1 MDILQQF
8 LDYQASCPSP
18 HSPKR
23 VKEVVVA
30 WQKDQRD
37 GIMFSELYE
46 DRGESR
52 SLRSNW
58 EIHPNIE
65 HSHLY
70 FGARRFWTD
79 PWDYVPGHEY
89 LCADPTQEPESE
101 AFLSTCLTRPHLN
114 CNTLFSSSA
123 VQVGSSEDVVL
134 SRSELVN
141 LPREIHDLIISHLS
155 LKAALSFYSSNRK
168 LSKICDGTF
177 WRFQTIRLHG
187 GWLWELRRPNSFSPD
202 DNWKILLQLL
212 TKNRSKIR
220 EGAKPY
226 WDSTVASKNAKPVH
240 KSPDGAELSKVSLPL
255 GLRNRQR
262 IWMCLRFLQVYGS

>member
-1 MDILQQF
+1 
-8 LDYQASCPSP
+8 
-18 HSPKR
+18 
-23 VKEVVVA
+23 
-30 WQKDQRD
+30 
-37 GIMFSELYE
+37 MFSELYE

-52 SLRSNW
+52 SLPSDWATRPS
-58 EIHPNIE
+58 IE

-79 PWDYVPGHEY
+79 PWDCVPGHEY

-123 VQVGSSEDVVL
+123 VQVGSSEDVLL

-155 LKAALSFYSSNRK
+155 LKDALSFYSSSRK

-212 TKNRSKIR
+212 TQNRSKIQ
-220 EGAKPY
+220 EGAEPY
-226 WDSTVASKNAKPVH
+226 WDSTVASKNAKTVH
-240 KSPDGAELSKVSLPL
+240 KSPDGAELSTMSLPL

-262 IWMCLRFLQVYGS
+262 IWMCLESVGTKVNRRYPRVRHKMSRGRRK